1 MRKKIIVL
9 LLLNLWLFSC
19 QKEDPVV
26 TSISLPSTFSVDVG
40 TTQKITVSHLPADF
54 PTPAYSWQTSD
65 ASIFTVDNQGNITAL
80 KVGEATLTVRADNLN
95 LSATSQVTIL
105 PIEASS
111 IEITPKSASLLIGES
126 IQLEGV
132 VLPENTTD
140 KTMVWI
146 SEDKSVITVT
156 ETGLV
161 EAVGLG
167 KAKIT
172 ATSGT
177 ASGYCEITVDPIVAE
192 TVTLSA
198 NNVSLFIG
206 STTTLTATVDPANTT
221 DKTITWSSSNDQV
234 AKVSDGV
241 ITGVGAGKT
250 TITASCGT
258 ASSSCEVK
266 VDPVKVTGLRLS
278 NENVRMEM
286 SDIIQ
291 LSAIVS
297 PENATNNKV
306 NWRSTD
312 TNIAKVDE
320 NGLVTGINE
329 GTTRIIA
336 TSQDGNF
343 SASCEVT
350 VVLKGLVLTKTHMRM
365 VSGTTEL
372 IHVLYST
379 NENAYL
385 NATWTS
391 SNPNVAVVTGD
402 GAGTNSAV
410 IEAKGLGTATI
421 NATSSD
427 GTKKASCTV
436 EVVDITSFID
446 LSFITYSIT
455 TINGFVYGDIYSKI
469 TNNSSYPIELTSF
482 YVYDGY
488 SGRLIGLQD
497 PTKVNKLFPGEST
510 NLGTKFNSVYYPI
523 FKWNFKWNGK
533 DYSIQHQYSG
543 STRSVNAANEKLFK
557 I

>member
-40 TTQKITVSHLPADF
+40 TTQKITVSHLPADL

-80 KVGEATLTVRADNLN
+80 KVGEATLTVRADNSN

-111 IEITPKSASLLIGES
+111 IEITPKSVSLLVGES

-132 VLPENTTD
+132 VLPE
-140 KTMVWI
+140 
-146 SEDKSVITVT
+146 
-156 ETGLV
+156 
-161 EAVGLG
+161 
-167 KAKIT
+167 
-172 ATSGT
+172 
-177 ASGYCEITVDPIVAE
+177 
-192 TVTLSA
+192 
-198 NNVSLFIG
+198 
-206 STTTLTATVDPANTT
+206 NTT

-234 AKVSDGV
+234 AKVSDGIV
-241 ITGVGAGKT
+241 TGVGAGKT

-343 SASCEVT
+343 SASCEVA

-488 SGRLIGLQD
+488 SGRLIAQQD
-497 PTKVNKLFPGEST
+497 PTEVNKLFPGENT

-543 STRSVNAANEKLFK
+543 STRSVNATNEKLFK